1 MVKRQ
6 CIDGI
11 GTELFKFGQIINP
24 MKFILKTLCFTLC
37 LLFSSLLQAD
47 VVKPALVE
55 IIVNNKGHV
64 TVEIR
69 ASIEA
74 LLTGINGSYK
84 NTKDAPNSAEYDR
97 LRKMS
102 SDALRPEF
110 KKFEAKFSHKVKLQ
124 DDRNRLIPLVITRV
138 KIPERGYTKIP
149 RISTI
154 VLEGDVDLHAQN
166 VRWYYP
172 LSFGDH
178 AVRLKQVDLD
188 KGKFHWS
195 EWQWLRNDKFSEPLS
210 LTEVVAKKPLLV
222 TIKNYIELGFKH
234 ILPKGTD
241 HILFI
246 LGLFLFSAA
255 FRPLLAQITMFTIA
269 HTITLGLAMNGIFNL
284 PERIVQ
290 PLIALSIVYVGVEN
304 IFNKGLKNSRLVLVF
319 AFGLLHGLG
328 FASMLADF
336 GMPEDA
342 FATALISF
350 NIGVELGQLA
360 ILTGA
365 FVLIG
370 IWFGKRS
377 WYKELVVY
385 PASAFI
391 ALLAFYWFLDR
402 LDFGLV

>member
-1 MVKRQ
+1 MS
-6 CIDGI
+6 
-11 GTELFKFGQIINP
+11 LIN
-24 MKFILKTLCFTLC
+24 KNHLLSFFLAFLVFT
-37 LLFSSLLQAD
+37 SALQAD

-55 IIVNNKGHV
+55 IIVNKKAEI
-64 TVEIR
+64 TIEIR

-74 LLTGINGSYK
+74 LLTGINGRYK

-102 SDALRPEF
+102 SEALRPEF
-110 KKFEAKFSHKVKLQ
+110 KQFEATFLKKIKLQ
-124 DDRNRLIPLVITRV
+124 DNAQNPVVLNISKI
-138 KIPERGYTKIP
+138 KIPERGYTKVP

-154 VLEGDVDLHAQN
+154 TLQGKVTLDTQN
-166 VRWYYP
+166 LRWYYP

-178 AVRLKQVDLD
+178 AVRLKQVDLA

-195 EWQWLRNDKFSEPLS
+195 QWQWLRNDKFSEPLS
-210 LTEVVAKKPLLV
+210 LTEIISRKPLLETV
-222 TIKNYIELGFKH
+222 KNYIELGFKH

-246 LGLFLFSAA
+246 LGLFLFSTAWK
-255 FRPLLAQITMFTIA
+255 PLVSQITMFTIA
-269 HTITLGLAMNGIFNL
+269 HTITLGLAMNGILDL

-304 IFNKGLKNSRLVLVF
+304 IFNKGLQKSRLILVF
-319 AFGLLHGLG
+319 AFGLLHGVG

-336 GMPEDA
+336 GMPEGA

-365 FVLIG
+365 FLLIG

-377 WYKELVVY
+377 WYKPLVVY

-402 LDFGLV
+402 LDLGLV

>member
-1 MVKRQ
+1 
-6 CIDGI
+6 
-11 GTELFKFGQIINP
+11 
-24 MKFILKTLCFTLC
+24 
-37 LLFSSLLQAD
+37 
-47 VVKPALVE
+47 
-55 IIVNNKGHV
+55 
-64 TVEIR
+64 
-69 ASIEA
+69 
-74 LLTGINGSYK
+74 
-84 NTKDAPNSAEYDR
+84 
-97 LRKMS
+97 MS
-102 SDALRPEF
+102 SDELLPEF
-110 KKFEAKFSHKVKLQ
+110 NAFVPTLLKKIKLKNDKGQ
-124 DDRNRLIPLVITRV
+124 AITLTLGHV

-149 RISTI
+149 RISII
-154 VLEGDVDLHAQN
+154 VLEGNGDLNTQSL
-166 VRWYYP
+166 RWYYP

-178 AVRLKQVDLD
+178 AVRLKQVNHE

-210 LTEVVAKKPLLV
+210 LTEIVAKKPLLT

-255 FRPLLAQITMFTIA
+255 FRPLLAQITMFTVA

-304 IFNKGLKNSRLVLVF
+304 IFNKGLKKSRLILVF

-328 FASMLADF
+328 FASMLSDF

-350 NIGVELGQLA
+350 NVGVELGQLA